1 MVTRHIGLAVVL
13 IAAPAL
19 ADVKIGVYSPFSGGA
34 AGTGISMRN
43 GVEMAAEEINKAGGI
58 LGQPV
63 VLVMRDDEAKNERG
77 AQIMQEFLEKEK
89 VIAVL
94 GPTNTGVADNST
106 RYANDKKTPVII
118 NSSSGAKVNEYFA
131 LGVENYIFRLA
142 ASDILQA
149 EFIVRDA
156 VDVRKHKR
164 PALLCDDTN
173 YGQGGCTK
181 LKAAL
186 AKRNVTPVS
195 VGKFKIKD
203 TDMTA
208 QVQEARAAGA
218 DVLFVYGIG
227 PELAAL
233 ANSLERIG
241 WKVDLL
247 GGWTIS
253 MEGFIKNA
261 GKNGN
266 GAAAPLTF
274 IEGDLSNPRQ
284 KAFVETY
291 HLKYNQNPIAV
302 AVAAAQGYD
311 SLYLLK
317 AAIEQAKSTDG
328 TKIKEALE
336 NLKAPF
342 VGITGSYQRPFT
354 STDHEAVTEVMV
366 KMGVVLDGLVVPE
379 TTSQK

>member
-1 MVTRHIGLAVVL
+1 MNGRRLGLLVL
-13 IAAPAL
+13 LWAAPAL
-19 ADVKIGVYSPFSGGA
+19 ADIKIGVYGPFTGGS
-34 AGTGISMRN
+34 AGMGVSMRN

-58 LGQPV
+58 LGQPL

-89 VIAVL
+89 VVAVL
-94 GPTNTGVADNST
+94 GPINTGVADNST
-106 RYANDKKTPVII
+106 RYANEKKVPVII
-118 NSSSGAKVNEYFA
+118 NASAGAKVNEYFGP
-131 LGVENYIFRLA
+131 GVENYIFRIA
-142 ASDILQA
+142 ASDILQT
-149 EFIVRDA
+149 ELIVREA
-156 VDVRKHKR
+156 IDVRKYKK
-164 PALLCDDTN
+164 PALICDDTN

-186 AKRNVTPVS
+186 TKRNLTPVS

-208 QVQEARAAGA
+208 QVQEAKAAGA
-218 DVLFVYGIG
+218 DVLLVYGIG

-233 ANSLERIG
+233 ANSLDRIG
-241 WKVDLL
+241 WKVDML

-253 MEGFIKNA
+253 MEAFIKNA

-291 HLKYNQNPIAV
+291 HVKYNQNPIAV

-317 AAIEQAKSTDG
+317 AAIQQAKSTDG
-328 TKIKEALE
+328 TQIKNALE
-336 NLKAPF
+336 DLKGGF
-342 VGITGSYQRPFT
+342 SGITGTYKRPFT
-354 STDHEAVTEVMV
+354 PTDHEAVTELVV
-366 KMGVVLDGLVVPE
+366 KMAVVLNGTVVPE
-379 TTSQK
+379 AAYKK